1 MNFLAV
7 LIKSIPINFMNIITD
22 FLHSEAVEDFYIEVI
37 FPITLLLIFFAVA
50 YGIFWVLRFL
60 FKKIL
65 K

>member
-22 FLHSEAVEDFYIEVI
+22 FLHSEAVEDFYVDVI
-37 FPITLLLIFFAVA
+37 FPITLIFIFFSVV
-50 YGIFWVLRFL
+50 YGIFWVFSFL
-60 FKKIL
+60 FKKIH